1 LNNAQT
7 SQRPALRVTNA
18 TRTGPAGPI
27 TYKFDV
33 STTAAFTTL
42 VISGTNTEGV
52 NETGFIPPIDLP
64 LNTTLFWRAT
74 AIDATNGV
82 SSPPSTTESFTTQP
96 SAAALIAAQLGVPL
110 WPGAQPPGTPGHA
123 VLGTDWN
130 VEPLV
135 SFNGVTFLNPPLEE
149 VQIFDLLDRGFDPQ
163 GAIDWMNGNGYH
175 TIAAYYPAVQVIGFQ
190 FEYLALVNGSWN
202 VVLKVGA

>member
-96 SAAALIAAQLGVPL
+96 SVAALIAAQLGVPL